1 MASPCNNFSRLITVK
16 CRRFLTWI
24 RVYVVDLLI
33 IWSVLAQIEAPRMT
47 FNDKAPDNFVK
58 ELASDYADYLLV
70 DASEEVT

>member
-1 MASPCNNFSRLITVK
+1 MQQFFSFDYCQVQT
-16 CRRFLTWI
+16 RFLTWI

-70 DASEEVT
+70 DSSEEVT

>member
-1 MASPCNNFSRLITVK
+1 MQQFFSFDYCQVQT
-16 CRRFLTWI
+16 RFLTWI

-47 FNDKAPDNFVK
+47 FNDKAPDNFVN